1 MNRRNLLR
9 STLLTI
15 GAATVSRQARARV
28 FDHDYDASAELAR
41 AGWKPVF
48 LDAHQ
53 DETLIALSDTMIPA
67 TDTPGAKAAL
77 VNRFLDLLISSESP
91 SVQSEFIASLAY
103 MDSSARQR
111 YKVAFRDLTPE
122 EKIDLLNLLAFP
134 RPHNR
139 QDKTG
144 ADFVGYQHFSKLKT
158 LISEAFYS
166 SPIGLKE
173 LGWDGSPPHG
183 QFSGCTHSPGDHD
196 NAG

>member
-1 MNRRNLLR
+1 MNRRDLLR

-15 GAATVSRQARARV
+15 GAATVNWQARARV

-41 AGWKPVF
+41 A
-48 LDAHQ
+48 
-53 DETLIALSDTMIPA
+53 DTIIPA

-91 SVQSEFIASLAY
+91 SVQREFVASLAY
-103 MDSSARQR
+103 MDLSATQR
-111 YKVAFRDLTPE
+111 YKVTFRDLTPE
-122 EKIDLLNLLAFP
+122 EKNDLLHLLAFP
-134 RPHNR
+134 RPRNR

-144 ADFVGYQHFSKLKT
+144 ADFAGYRHFSRLKT
-158 LISEAFYS
+158 FISEAFYS
-166 SPIGLKE
+166 SPVGLKE